1 VVVVVVGLG
10 VVLEVLVRGVV
21 EMDMLQPVVL

>member
-10 VVLEVLVRGVV
+10 VVLEVLEMEGV
-21 EMDMLQPVVL
+21 EMDMLQPMVL